1 MPDDVPGTEDN
12 TTQNNDGGS
21 DTPEWLQSISEDLRA
36 NPTLIKFSDVEGLA
50 KSYIN
55 AQNLIGR
62 DKIPMPESEDDWNG
76 VFDRLGRPG
85 TGDEYNLARPELPEG
100 MQMNE
105 EVSKAFR
112 DTAHQLGLS
121 DKQAA
126 GLFDWYWKNTT
137 AQHADMQKKGE
148 LAREEA
154 TVALRTEYG
163 EAFERKVVAGER
175 ALDEFGSEELI
186 EHLKE
191 TGLNN
196 DPRMIRFLAN
206 VGEKMM
212 EDGGLKG
219 TGTGSGAQTP
229 EEIQDEINTLMAK
242 PAYVNKKD
250 PEHESLTRQAY
261 NLRKRLHPQKTPV
274 TG

>member
-1 MPDDVPGTEDN
+1 MADDVPGTPDN
-12 TTQNNDGGS
+12 TGQDNDGVG
-21 DTPEWLQSISEDLRA
+21 DTPEWLQGISEDLRA
-36 NPTLIKFSDVEGLA
+36 NPTLIKFNDVEGLA

-62 DKIPMPESEDDWNG
+62 DKIVMPETDDDWSG

-85 TGDEYNLARPELPEG
+85 TGDEYNLAKPELPEG
-100 MQMNE
+100 MQMSE

-112 DTAHQLGLS
+112 ETAHKLGLS

-126 GLFDWYWKNTT
+126 GLFGWYWENVK
-137 AQHADMQKKGE
+137 AQHADIQKKGE
-148 LAREEA
+148 LSREEA
-154 TVALRTEYG
+154 TATLRTEYG

-186 EHLKE
+186 EHLKS

-196 DPRMIRFLAN
+196 DPRMIRFLTN

-212 EDGGLKG
+212 EDGALKG
-219 TGTGSGAQTP
+219 AGGGTGQTP

-242 PAYVNKKD
+242 PAYTNSKD
-250 PEHESLTRQAY
+250 IEHASLVRQVM
-261 NLRKRLHPQKTPV
+261 NLRKRLHPQKMPV
-274 TG
+274 AG